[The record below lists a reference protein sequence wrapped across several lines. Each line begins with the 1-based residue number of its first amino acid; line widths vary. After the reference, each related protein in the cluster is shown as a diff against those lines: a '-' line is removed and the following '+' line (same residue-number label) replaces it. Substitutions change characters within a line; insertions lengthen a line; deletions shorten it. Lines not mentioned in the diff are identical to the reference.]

1 MTDFDERLRAAL
13 EDERWALPADL
24 ALLDGA
30 EAGAR
35 RVRRR
40 RAAGAV
46 LGTLAAAT
54 AVVLA
59 FTMARATEREPRPP
73 RPVTSI
79 TLPVP
84 GGVAREL
91 VLTRDSLYVL
101 GKSHIYRI
109 DRSTRRVVATSPKV
123 SVAALDLVMVEGNLW
138 FSERQMTG
146 ERARKDTFSFLNR
159 VDARTL
165 QPEGGTIPVPGAMA
179 RTTAVAGTLWS
190 RGAERSGRWTFTR
203 RDPRTGQVLGTLRPP
218 WNCGNHAE
226 IADVD
231 LKAGTALLSCQE
243 PNGPVIVTL
252 DLKTGGP
259 RAQHRVQGGVYS
271 LTPGAGG
278 MAWYLTDELTHLRI
292 HQMDVATM
300 RQRPGGDLGALRLTP
315 SSLLTGVGGRLWLRS
330 PDQGRLTCYDGATG
344 RRLAS
349 YAMPANAGKLPV
361 AGDEGTFAYAS
372 GGTIT
377 ITSGTDA
384 CLAGG

>member
-1 MTDFDERLRAAL
+1 MSDFDERLRATLA
-13 EDERWALPADL
+13 DERWALPADL

-54 AVVLA
+54 AAVLA
-59 FTMARATEREPRPP
+59 FTLVRAPEREPRPP

-109 DRSTRRVVATSPKV
+109 DRATRRVAATSRKV
-123 SVAALDLVMVEGNLW
+123 SVAALDLVMVEGTLW
-138 FSERQMTG
+138 VSERQITG
-146 ERARKDTFSFLNR
+146 KRARKDTFSFLHR
-159 VDARTL
+159 LDARTL
-165 QPEGGTIPVPGAMA
+165 QFGEAIPVPGGMA

-190 RGAERSGRWTFTR
+190 RSVDRFGRWTFTQ
-203 RDPRTGQVLGTLRPP
+203 RDPRDGRVLGTLRPP
-218 WNCGNHAE
+218 WNCGSNAE
-226 IADVD
+226 IADID
-231 LKAGTALLSCQE
+231 RKAGTALISCWKPDGQ
-243 PNGPVIVTL
+243 VIATL
-252 DLKTGGP
+252 DLTTGGA
-259 RAQHRVQGGVYS
+259 RAQLGVQDGTHG
-271 LTPGAGG
+271 LTLGTKG
-278 MAWYLTDELTHLRI
+278 MVWYLTDHLTHVRI
-292 HQMDVATM
+292 HQVDVATM
-300 RQRPGGDLGALRLTP
+300 RQRPGGDLAAVRP
-315 SSLLTGVGGRLWLRS
+315 APPDLLTGVGGRLWLRS
-330 PDQGRLTCYDGATG
+330 PKQGALTCYDGATG

-349 YAMPANAGKLPV
+349 YAMPRNAGSLPV
-361 AGDEGTFAYAS
+361 AGDEGTFVHAS

-377 ITSGTDA
+377 IMSGTDG